1 LQILL
6 YGFKLLDNMQSNHT
20 VIVIEDDESI
30 REMYKYKLSNHGYT
44 VHCAKN
50 GIEGLIKSE
59 ETMPDLILLDL
70 MMPEMSGDEMLAKL
84 RETDWGARI
93 RVVILTNLSK
103 NEAPH
108 SLRFLNVDRYIVKA
122 HSTPTEVTDI
132 VNEILGKKTPGVV

>member
-1 LQILL
+1 
-6 YGFKLLDNMQSNHT
+6 MQSNHT

-84 RETDWGARI
+84 RQTDFGRDVKVI
-93 RVVILTNLSK
+93 ILTNVGEQ
-103 NEAPH
+103 EAPDILK
-108 SLRFLNVDRYIVKA
+108 SLGVSVFIVKA
-122 HSTPTEVTDI
+122 EMTPRQVAELV
-132 VNEILGKKTPGVV
+132 KKQLSI

>member
-1 LQILL
+1 
-6 YGFKLLDNMQSNHT
+6 MQSNHT

-84 RETDWGARI
+84 RQTDFGRDVKVI
-93 RVVILTNLSK
+93 ILTNVGESEVNSSINDLGISG
-103 NEAPH
+103 
-108 SLRFLNVDRYIVKA
+108 LIVKA
-122 HSTPTEVTDI
+122 NLTPSQVLEKVKET
-132 VNEILGKKTPGVV
+132 LG

>member
-1 LQILL
+1 
-6 YGFKLLDNMQSNHT
+6 MQSNHT

-84 RETDWGARI
+84 RQTDFGRDV
-93 RVVILTNLSK
+93 RVIILTNIGESEVNSNINNLGISG
-103 NEAPH
+103 
-108 SLRFLNVDRYIVKA
+108 LIVKA
-122 HSTPTEVTDI
+122 NLTPSQVLEKVKET
-132 VNEILGKKTPGVV
+132 LG